1 MKFIDFDKINEL
13 IREKKDVR
21 LIDIPNSFKE
31 SYDKFIF
38 GQTLYIDVD
47 GNSVTHYQ
55 DFISWTRNKRSEILQ
70 IARDYKLDNLI
81 P

>member
-1 MKFIDFDKINEL
+1 MKFIGFERINEL

-21 LIDIPNSFKE
+21 LIDIPDLFKE
-31 SYDKFIF
+31 SYDKFIY
-38 GQTLYIDVD
+38 GQTLYIDID

-55 DFISWTRNKRSEILQ
+55 DFVAWRRIKRSELLQ
-70 IARDYKLDNLI
+70 IARDYKLSNLI